1 MLQTCNCLTCMCNCL
16 TRPFADQY
24 PSMSP
29 GSMHMPTPVKICHQS
44 LDIPSCSDAFVRF
57 TLKKNQK
64 GSCSAVHKEAPL
76 LVLGSGRRPGTHQ
89 YQAPQASTSTM
100 LGCLTHCTSA
110 DASMFFSLLHAFEAS
125 FALTVWR
132 SGKFNFQSILRDF
145 SSRSQQST
153 NGLPNKKSQILHL
166 APNIDTDK

>member
-1 MLQTCNCLTCMCNCL
+1 MLHTCNCLTF

-64 GSCSAVHKEAPL
+64 DSIRAVHREAPL
-76 LVLGSGRRPGTHQ
+76 LVLGSGRCPHTHQ
-89 YQAPQASTSTM
+89 YQASEASTPTM
-100 LGCLTHCTSA
+100 PGCLTHCTSA
-110 DASMFFSLLHAFEAS
+110 DASMFFSLFDVFEAS
-125 FALTVWR
+125 LALIMWR
-132 SGKFNFQSILRDF
+132 SGKFVFQSILRDF
-145 SSRSQQST
+145 SARSQQST

-166 APNIDTDK
+166 APNIDTDKWS